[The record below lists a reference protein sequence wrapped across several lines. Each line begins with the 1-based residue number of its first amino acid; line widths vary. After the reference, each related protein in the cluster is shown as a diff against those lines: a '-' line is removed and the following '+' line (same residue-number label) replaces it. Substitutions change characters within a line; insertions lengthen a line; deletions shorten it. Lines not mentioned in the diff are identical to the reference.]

1 MLFNSVFSRTSWN
14 RIDCGRFLWGF
25 TWRIFC
31 WLHFLTRLYT
41 RISFILSRLISQ
53 LKLLC
58 LMRSSV
64 LESSH
69 VIIVFVKKVK
79 IFIDTFPWLMK
90 IRCFIFFYVVIVIGF
105 FNLISFFFFDKF
117 VSFVIEHSFF
127 CNSFDSVAI
136 FVSLL
141 FLWDCVSIFML
152 SCRILEVTLG
162 IDFPIRS
169 NCGTTHKCLTDIRSL
184 LLVLMSLL
192 MH

>member
-1 MLFNSVFSRTSWN
+1 MLFNSVFSRTSRN
-14 RIDCGRFLWGF
+14 RSNCGCFLWGF
-25 TWRIFC
+25 TWQIFC
-31 WLHFLTRLYT
+31 WFHSLTRLYP
-41 RISFILSRLISQ
+41 RISFILNRLISQ

-69 VIIVFVKKVK
+69 VIIVFVNKVK
-79 IFIDTFPWLMK
+79 LFIDTFPWLMK

-105 FNLISFFFFDKF
+105 FDLISFFFFDKF
-117 VSFVIEHSFF
+117 VSLVIEHFFF
-127 CNSFDSVAI
+127 CNSFDPIAI

-152 SCRILEVTLG
+152 TCRILEVTLC

-169 NCGTTHKCLTDIRSL
+169 HCGTAHKCLTDIRSL